1 MDYLIF
7 GGALLGLLII
17 VYLIMFFIDYGKY
30 GSFCGSINVGDSTFW
45 LRSKFEYYKSYDW
58 NEVSKYLTEF
68 FKYNPDLKTDEF
80 DKIEIYDY
88 PYASNNE
95 DRSKI
100 VNGTIDIDV
109 VIAWRFKMK
118 DFIVVN
124 SNDCVKDKVDN
135 KGMANLILHEY
146 CHLYQMRKLGDW
158 DIDHANK
165 VLWKKFII

>member
-45 LRSKFEYYKSYDW
+45 LRSKYNYYKEYDW
-58 NEVSKYLTEF
+58 VVISNYLTEF

-80 DKIEIYDY
+80 NKIEIYDY

-95 DRSKI
+95 DKTKLAYGAI
-100 VNGTIDIDV
+100 ELDAVL
-109 VIAWRFKMK
+109 AWRFKKK
-118 DFIVVN
+118 DFIIIN
-124 SNDCVKDKVDN
+124 TNDCAKEKVLNKD
-135 KGMANLILHEY
+135 MANLILHEY
-146 CHLYQMRKLGDW
+146 CHLYQLRKFGDW
-158 DIDHANK
+158 DIEHVNK